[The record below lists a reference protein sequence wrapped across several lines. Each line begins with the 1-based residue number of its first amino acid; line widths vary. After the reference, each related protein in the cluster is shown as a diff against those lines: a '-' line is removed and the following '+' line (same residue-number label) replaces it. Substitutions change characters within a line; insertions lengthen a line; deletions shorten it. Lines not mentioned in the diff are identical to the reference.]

1 MRKLSRSAY
10 EDTKGLVRAAETLL
24 EVVVMTLLYYGAF
37 RKGYE
42 IEHFVY
48 KGKYVLMGVYGAL
61 LYVMFLNSDCTL
73 FGQLHQLD
81 LIIGQVISLFV
92 VNFLTYFQ
100 LCLIANTMIA
110 VGPMLL
116 LLLAEIVVAV
126 VLIYVYTE
134 LYYKLYAPHDML
146 LVYGN
151 KRGIG
156 LKIKMDSRRDKYNVS
171 KLMSID
177 EGLEAVCQETRRH
190 DAVILTDIPAQI
202 RNDILKYCYRYR
214 IRTYVAPKLTDIML
228 RGAKNNTLFD
238 TPLLMVKGTGLTPMQ
253 RIIKRA
259 MDLVLCGIAMIPAA
273 PVMLIIAAAIKI
285 EDGGPVFYKQK
296 RMTRGGREFE
306 ILKFRSMIVDAE
318 KYAGAVLA
326 SEDDPRITKVGKVI
340 RAARLD
346 ELPQLINILKGDMS
360 IVGPRPERKCLADEI
375 SKEIPEFCYR
385 LKVRGGLTG
394 YAQIYGKYNTSAYD
408 KLRLDM
414 MYIENYSPLLDIRL
428 IILTLRIIFSKD
440 STEGIDVAMENQR
453 RADELWRELDEE
465 NEEKEKGG
473 AE

>member
-1 MRKLSRSAY
+1 
-10 EDTKGLVRAAETLL
+10 
-24 EVVVMTLLYYGAF
+24 
-37 RKGYE
+37 
-42 IEHFVY
+42 
-48 KGKYVLMGVYGAL
+48 
-61 LYVMFLNSDCTL
+61 
-73 FGQLHQLD
+73 
-81 LIIGQVISLFV
+81 
-92 VNFLTYFQ
+92 
-100 LCLIANTMIA
+100 
-110 VGPMLL
+110 
-116 LLLAEIVVAV
+116 
-126 VLIYVYTE
+126 
-134 LYYKLYAPHDML
+134 
-146 LVYGN
+146 
-151 KRGIG
+151 
-156 LKIKMDSRRDKYNVS
+156 
-171 KLMSID
+171 
-177 EGLEAVCQETRRH
+177 
-190 DAVILTDIPAQI
+190 
-202 RNDILKYCYRYR
+202 
-214 IRTYVAPKLTDIML
+214 
-228 RGAKNNTLFD
+228 
-238 TPLLMVKGTGLTPMQ
+238 
-253 RIIKRA
+253 
-259 MDLVLCGIAMIPAA
+259 
-273 PVMLIIAAAIKI
+273 
-285 EDGGPVFYKQK
+285 
-296 RMTRGGREFE
+296 
-306 ILKFRSMIVDAE
+306 MIVDAE

-394 YAQIYGKYNTSAYD
+394 YAQIYGKYNPSAYD